1 MTCVE
6 KLQEV
11 LVAMA
16 DCGMILCIHGEVTDK
31 DIDIF
36 DRERVFIERVL
47 KPLVARNPNLRIVM
61 EHCTTADMVEY
72 VESAGETK
80 KMTKNKHSLHIYG
93 YLI

>member
-72 VESAGETK
+72 VESAAKTK
-80 KMTKNKHSLHIYG
+80 KKDKE
-93 YLI
+93 